1 MANKTEPRMMAEEGA
16 EVAPVRRGRPP
27 KSVVA
32 QAALSRHGMDEVS
45 RDDDHLDNDRDDER
59 DAVDMHGMTDAE
71 YLVLFRDTINQS
83 VLPDLPK
90 IPGFHTFWAT
100 TTNSR
105 DTIASRMRMGY
116 EFIKADELR
125 GWEGGTIKTGDYAGC
140 VGINEMVALK
150 IPERLYQLY
159 MVEVHHR
166 APLAEEEKIRA
177 AVQDTSEKALRD
189 KGRIVD
195 EDGFADNIVQ
205 KAPVPKFH

>member
-1 MANKTEPRMMAEEGA
+1 MTDQGAQTAPAEDSNESK
-16 EVAPVRRGRPP
+16 PVI
-27 KSVVA
+27 A
-32 QAALSRHGMDEVS
+32 AAALARHGMDEAF
-45 RDDDHLDNDRDDER
+45 REEGHPDTDRDDER
-59 DAVDMHGMTDAE
+59 DSQDLHGMSDAD
-71 YLVLFRDTINQS
+71 YLALFRDTINQS

-90 IPGFHTFWAT
+90 LPGFHTFWAT

-116 EFIKADELR
+116 QFIRSDELR
-125 GWEGGTIKTGDYAGC
+125 GWEGGTVKSGEYAGC
-140 VGINEMVALK
+140 VGINEMVAMK

-159 MVEVHHR
+159 MQEVHHR

-177 AVQDTSEKALRD
+177 TVQANSEAALRD